1 MMSISKSA
9 YCSITMLLAGCGL
22 ASVVITYACGM
33 PEDLLFTLGILNTA
47 TLVLVAPTKGMRN
60 RDAGIAPMPV
70 PTTAPGTRRVI
81 GGDTLAASM
90 SACVTEILSRND
102 ALFRELAAIQLDLV
116 SNELRSMASGQLFF
130 AGSESWRTA
139 YERILRSPGL
149 GRYLSVAWLR
159 TEDYWRDAPGRRSIR
174 LNYDLAELGLRIERI
189 VILNDFFWAP
199 GALLP
204 AKPVLSW
211 LVDQHKHGIGLRL
224 VRESEIEAE
233 TDLLGDFGIY
243 GDRAVGRLDLDDQ
256 CRSLRFTLDFNPQGL
271 RLAEEQW
278 RQLELFAV
286 SFREVLDRG
295 AQGR

>member
-1 MMSISKSA
+1 MAI
-9 YCSITMLLAGCGL
+9 LLAGFGFLAILTTYVCGL
-22 ASVVITYACGM
+22 
-33 PEDLLFTLGILNTA
+33 PEDLLFTLGVLNTA
-47 TLVLVAPTKGMRN
+47 NLALIAPIAGARSRNAALSPMPAPTMTPGTSRAIGSRTLV
-60 RDAGIAPMPV
+60 AG
-70 PTTAPGTRRVI
+70 
-81 GGDTLAASM
+81 M
-90 SACVTEILSRND
+90 SASVTEILSREG
-102 ALFRELAAIQLDLV
+102 AIFRELADVRLAAMSD
-116 SNELRSMASGQLFF
+116 ELRSVASGQIVFT
-130 AGSESWRTA
+130 GSESWRTA
-139 YERILRSPGL
+139 YERILRSPEL
-149 GRYLSVAWLR
+149 GRYQSVAWLR

-278 RQLELFAV
+278 RRLELFAA

>member
-1 MMSISKSA
+1 MIQSPNSA
-9 YCSITMLLAGCGL
+9 YYAMAILLAGFGFLAILTAYVCGL
-22 ASVVITYACGM
+22 
-33 PEDLLFTLGILNTA
+33 PEDLLFTLGVLNTA
-47 TLVLVAPTKGMRN
+47 NLALIAPIAGARSRDVALS
-60 RDAGIAPMPV
+60 PMPV
-70 PTTAPGTRRVI
+70 PTTTPGTHRVI
-81 GGDTLAASM
+81 GSGTLIASM
-90 SACVTEILSRND
+90 STSVAEILSRED
-102 ALFRELAAIQLDLV
+102 AIFRELADIQLDVV
-116 SNELRSMASGQLFF
+116 SNDLRSMASGQLVFT
-130 AGSESWRTA
+130 GSESWRTA

-149 GRYLSVAWLR
+149 RHYLSVAWLR

-256 CRSLRFTLDFNPQGL
+256 CRSLRFTLNFNPQGL

-278 RQLELFAV
+278 RRLELFAV
-286 SFREVLDRG
+286 SFREVLDQG